1 MRSIPL
7 SGRRPLPRRQEG
19 VVLMVALIVL
29 IAMTLAGIGIMRS
42 IDTGTLVSGN
52 IGFRQA
58 AVSSADV
65 SLEPIHQWITIH
77 RTELDTDNP
86 ALGYYSTRQDS
97 VDITGNRT
105 EGGLDGVDWGGSDPT
120 QPVKAALYSPTLPS
134 PGPPGATLPNG
145 YTVYYLINR
154 LCTLPGS
161 VNLPNQSCSTAQ
173 LAAEGSTHDAPDYSS
188 YPLRSKNS
196 VYYRVTARVSGPKN
210 TVSYVQSVFILK

>member
-1 MRSIPL
+1 MRSIPM
-7 SGRRPLPRRQEG
+7 SGRNLPRRQEG

-65 SLEPIHQWITIH
+65 SLEPVHQWITIH
-77 RTELDTDNP
+77 RTELDNDNS

-120 QPVKAALYSPTLPS
+120 QPVKAALYSPSLTS
-134 PGPPGATLPNG
+134 PPGATLPNG

-161 VNLPNQSCSTAQ
+161 VNLPNQSCATAQ
-173 LAAEGSTHDAPDYSS
+173 IAAEGSTHDAPDYSS
-188 YPLRSKNS
+188 YPLKSKNA

>member
-1 MRSIPL
+1 M
-7 SGRRPLPRRQEG
+7 SGRNLPRRQEG

-58 AVSSADV
+58 AVSTADV
-65 SLEPIHQWITIH
+65 SLEPIHQWITVH
-77 RTELDTDNP
+77 RTELDNDNS

-97 VDITGNRT
+97 VDLTGNRT

-120 QPVKAALYSPTLPS
+120 QPVKAALYGATVTGAALPS
-134 PGPPGATLPNG
+134 G
-145 YTVYYLINR
+145 YQVYYLINR

-161 VNLPNQSCSTAQ
+161 VNLPNQSCATAQ
-173 LAAEGSTHDAPDYSS
+173 IAAEGSTHDAPDYSS
-188 YPLRSKNS
+188 YPLKSKNA